1 MKRDINDSYT
11 LLWINRVVGKLK
23 INIGILVVLQMVLG
37 ISSVGTAMLL
47 REIVNAAV
55 EGEEKRFGLAVFAF
69 ILLTAGQIILRAAGR
84 FFDESTRSS
93 MENRLK
99 KRLFSVLL
107 THDYAAVTR
116 IHSGEWMNRLTSD
129 AVIVANHI
137 TDILPNLAGMLIR
150 LAGALIAIL
159 YLEPKF
165 LYFLLPGGIA
175 LVFLT
180 YAFRKVLKKLHK
192 KIQETDGILRTFL
205 SERLSSL
212 MIVRTFAKEEQTACQ
227 AEALMEDH
235 KAARM
240 KRNHFSNFC
249 NIGFSSAMNGIYVLG
264 AVFCGYGI
272 LTKSMSYG
280 NFMAILQL
288 IGQVQSPFANITGIL
303 PRYYAMLASAERLME
318 AEAFGREA
326 EKVKSEKECTD
337 FYNNEFNGMG
347 LKQATFTY
355 QPPVQKEEGCE
366 RMPVVLHNLNLEIN
380 KGEYVVFTGTS
391 GCGKSTV
398 LKLLMCLYEL
408 DEGER
413 YLITPSGQQPLNP
426 SWRSLFAYVP
436 QGNQLLSGS
445 IREIIAF
452 GDRER
457 MHQEEK
463 MHQALMI
470 ACAEEFVSELENG
483 LDTVLGER
491 GTGLSEGQMQ
501 RIAIARAVFSDRPIL
516 LLDEATSSLDEQ
528 TEMELLDHLRS
539 MTDKTVVLVTHRA
552 AVLKICDKEIQF
564 GEEINERRRDS
575 V

>member
-1 MKRDINDSYT
+1 MKRGLNDSYT

-23 INIGILVVLQMVLG
+23 IYIGILVVIQMILG

-47 REIVNAAV
+47 REIVNYAV
-55 EGEEKRFGLAVFAF
+55 EGNEKGFGLEVIYFV
-69 ILLTAGQIILRAAGR
+69 LLTAGQIILRAAGR
-84 FFDESTRSS
+84 FFDEITRSS

-99 KRLFSVLL
+99 QRLFSVLL

-129 AVIVANHI
+129 TVIVANHI

-150 LAGALIAIL
+150 LTGALSAIL
-159 YLEPKF
+159 FLEPNF

-180 YAFRKVLKKLHK
+180 YSFRRVLKKLHRN
-192 KIQETDGILRTFL
+192 IQETDGVLRTFL
-205 SERLSSL
+205 SERLSCL
-212 MIVRTFAKEEQTACQ
+212 MIVRTFVKEEQTACQ
-227 AEALMEDH
+227 ADALMRNH

-249 NIGFSSAMNGIYVLG
+249 NIGFSCAMNGMYVLG

-272 LTKSMSYG
+272 LTGTMSYG

-318 AEAFGREA
+318 AEEYNKDDG
-326 EKVKSEKECTD
+326 KVRSEKECTA
-337 FYNNEFNGMG
+337 FYNTEFMGIG
-347 LKQATFTY
+347 LKQVTFAY
-355 QPPVQKEEGCE
+355 QSLAPKEDGE
-366 RMPVVLHNLNLEIN
+366 RIPAVLHNLNLEIN

-398 LKLLMCLYEL
+398 LKLLMCLYGL

-413 YLITPSGQQPLNP
+413 YLMTRSGHQPLTS

-445 IREIIAF
+445 IREIMAF
-452 GDRER
+452 GDKEK

-463 MHQALMI
+463 MYQALQI
-470 ACAEEFVSELENG
+470 ACAQEFVQELEAG

-491 GTGLSEGQMQ
+491 GTGLSEGQIQ

-516 LLDEATSSLDEQ
+516 ILDEATSSLDEQ
-528 TEMELLDHLRS
+528 TEMKLLNHLRS

-564 GEEINERRRDS
+564 GEEINERRWDS